1 MTPQQIIFLSIVG
14 IALVALIFLSESQK
28 RYNLDSIKRKTVGDG
43 QYGTA
48 RWATQ
53 EEIQSSTI
61 QVPYE
66 PEVWRYNEESRPTTT
81 GIVVNLTQNKKQI
94 LATIDPSD
102 SHTLMVAGTGGGK
115 TTTFMI
121 PNIEYALACG
131 TSFISTDSKGDL
143 LRLYGKLC
151 EQYGYT
157 CLNINFRTPMKSD
170 SYNYMQLINLYI
182 DMWRDDPKR
191 VDYHSRAER
200 YAKALANSIVHTK
213 GFDGGGQNSY
223 FYDSSE
229 GLITSIILLVAQ
241 YCKPEERHIVS
252 VFKIL
257 LEFVQTVKSANDETD
272 SQRKVKQTK
281 LNEILSLLPEAVF
294 ICYHNLHVPPACLY
308 RLRVRKHSLQEFQ
321 NHSRRHLPEK
331 SCRIHHIPGRRRH
344 KTRIGLPFS

>member
-170 SYNYMQLINLYI
+170 SYNYIQTLLKYATTSLEPEQESKLI
-182 DMWRDDPKR
+182 
-191 VDYHSRAER
+191 E
-200 YAKALANSIVHTK
+200 
-213 GFDGGGQNSY
+213 
-223 FYDSSE
+223 E
-229 GLITSIILLVAQ
+229 ITSAINHIKMENEQIAHHRQELEKAMRDIEQHDLEVAQ
-241 YCKPEERHIVS
+241 
-252 VFKIL
+252 
-257 LEFVQTVKSANDETD
+257 
-272 SQRKVKQTK
+272 KQELK
-281 LNEILSLLPEAVF
+281 EIQGHHFGGLS
-294 ICYHNLHVPPACLY
+294 
-308 RLRVRKHSLQEFQ
+308 R
-321 NHSRRHLPEK
+321 
-331 SCRIHHIPGRRRH
+331 
-344 KTRIGLPFS
+344 

>member
-66 PEVWRYNEESRPTTT
+66 PEAWRYNKESRPTTA
-81 GIVVNLTQNKKQI
+81 GIVVNLKQNKKQI

-241 YCKPEERHIVS
+241 YCKPEERHMLFFYQMHKLVLERKRQRTAALKRRYAYS
-252 VFKIL
+252 LFAAPLSSMHL
-257 LEFVQTVKSANDETD
+257 LFPIPRCFISKERKNKSLPLAKSNSLMGLLRRKAMDRARSPMVEFS
-272 SQRKVKQTK
+272 
-281 LNEILSLLPEAVF
+281 
-294 ICYHNLHVPPACLY
+294 
-308 RLRVRKHSLQEFQ
+308 
-321 NHSRRHLPEK
+321 
-331 SCRIHHIPGRRRH
+331 G
-344 KTRIGLPFS
+344 

>member
-143 LRLYGKLC
+143 LRQALRTIWLYLF
-151 EQYGYT
+151 EY
-157 CLNINFRTPMKSD
+157 
-170 SYNYMQLINLYI
+170 QLPHA
-182 DMWRDDPKR
+182 DEKR
-191 VDYHSRAER
+191 Q
-200 YAKALANSIVHTK
+200 L
-213 GFDGGGQNSY
+213 
-223 FYDSSE
+223 
-229 GLITSIILLVAQ
+229 
-241 YCKPEERHIVS
+241 
-252 VFKIL
+252 
-257 LEFVQTVKSANDETD
+257 
-272 SQRKVKQTK
+272 
-281 LNEILSLLPEAVF
+281 
-294 ICYHNLHVPPACLY
+294 
-308 RLRVRKHSLQEFQ
+308 
-321 NHSRRHLPEK
+321 
-331 SCRIHHIPGRRRH
+331 
-344 KTRIGLPFS
+344 

>member
-66 PEVWRYNEESRPTTT
+66 PEAWRYNKESRPTTA
-81 GIVVNLTQNKKQI
+81 GIVVNLKQNKKQI

-157 CLNINFRTPMKSD
+157 CLNINPHTDEKR
-170 SYNYMQLINLYI
+170 QLQL
-182 DMWRDDPKR
+182 
-191 VDYHSRAER
+191 HAAHQSLHR
-200 YAKALANSIVHTK
+200 Y
-213 GFDGGGQNSY
+213 
-223 FYDSSE
+223 
-229 GLITSIILLVAQ
+229 VA
-241 YCKPEERHIVS
+241 R
-252 VFKIL
+252 
-257 LEFVQTVKSANDETD
+257 
-272 SQRKVKQTK
+272 
-281 LNEILSLLPEAVF
+281 
-294 ICYHNLHVPPACLY
+294 
-308 RLRVRKHSLQEFQ
+308 
-321 NHSRRHLPEK
+321 
-331 SCRIHHIPGRRRH
+331 
-344 KTRIGLPFS
+344 

>member
-66 PEVWRYNEESRPTTT
+66 PEAWRYNKESRPTTA
-81 GIVVNLTQNKKQI
+81 GIVVNLKQNKKQI

-170 SYNYMQLINLYI
+170 S
-182 DMWRDDPKR
+182 
-191 VDYHSRAER
+191 
-200 YAKALANSIVHTK
+200 
-213 GFDGGGQNSY
+213 
-223 FYDSSE
+223 
-229 GLITSIILLVAQ
+229 
-241 YCKPEERHIVS
+241 S
-252 VFKIL
+252 V
-257 LEFVQTVKSANDETD
+257 
-272 SQRKVKQTK
+272 
-281 LNEILSLLPEAVF
+281 
-294 ICYHNLHVPPACLY
+294 
-308 RLRVRKHSLQEFQ
+308 
-321 NHSRRHLPEK
+321 
-331 SCRIHHIPGRRRH
+331 
-344 KTRIGLPFS
+344 